1 MSVPFF
7 TIGLSMLW
15 IELLISL
22 TGTAFCRTALFFSFF
37 VLFASETVRRVRVR
51 RKSPENT
58 DLRVIS
64 LVSISVFFA
73 CSLFMVKMHF
83 SYNPSLEIAERFK
96 SDTVTVNGQI
106 TEILPKSGSG
116 NRRYVLTVDSIN
128 SLTCDDFA
136 SESNIKLP
144 VGGMKIL
151 LTSKYFK
158 GELNDSVSFESKLY
172 ALGDTPSMTEYYKS
186 KGYYVGAYVY
196 ENAERSAFLETS
208 NSSSMF
214 KRTVAVARVAVQNI
228 REYMDKQLKKYSP
241 DEYAGIMLGMLI
253 GDKSGISEEYSD
265 TFTKAGIVHLFSVS
279 GFHISLW
286 SEIVYKRLLKC
297 GLNKRLSSFVS
308 IGFVVLFTAVT
319 GFSRSTLRA
328 GIMMSVFFAGRMIF
342 MDSDSLNSLGFS
354 AFAISVADPFCA
366 GDVGFLLSFFSTL
379 GIVIGVK
386 PIMRPIRMYL
396 RRINNYQVRRRVYG
410 VISGFAVSACA
421 FVFTFPFVVLFI
433 GDVSLVSPLTNLLTG
448 GAASALVLL
457 SGIGVLASILP
468 LVRMFC
474 YPVFL
479 SAGLLTEYIVSV
491 TTALAKLP
499 YAYVSTDTAFI
510 TVALAAVMFL
520 CAAALLL
527 PLSEE
532 TKAESPVADDLHAR
546 SAFDRHKPAPIAFGE
561 IYSHYNFRA
570 RLVFWLSDIIIMSGI
585 FAYLCFN
592 F

>member
-1 MSVPFF
+1 MLLQSLIKLKMAVRNLKLGAAFFMSVPFF

-22 TGTAFCRTALFFSFF
+22 TGTAFCKAALFFSFF
-37 VLFASETVRRVRVR
+37 VLLVSETVRRVRAR
-51 RKSPENT
+51 RKSPEST

-64 LVSISVFFA
+64 LVSISVFLA

-83 SYNPSLEIAERFK
+83 SYNPVLAIAERFK

-106 TEILPKSGSG
+106 TEILPKSESG
-116 NRRYVLTVDSIN
+116 NRRYVLTVDS
-128 SLTCDDFA
+128 LTCDDFA
-136 SESNIKLP
+136 SDSNIKLP

-158 GELNDSVSFESKLY
+158 GELNDNVSFESKLY

-208 NSSSMF
+208 NSSSIF
-214 KRTVAVARVAVQNI
+214 ERTVAAGRSAIQNI
-228 REYMDKQLKKYSP
+228 REYTDKQLKKYSP

-253 GDKSGISEEYSD
+253 GDKSGIAEEYSD
-265 TFTKAGIVHLFSVS
+265 AFTRAGIVHLFSVS

-354 AFAISVADPFCA
+354 AFAISVANPFCA
-366 GDVGFLLSFFSTL
+366 GDIGFLLSFFFNSRYSDRCKANNAPYTYVSSTN
-379 GIVIGVK
+379 K
-386 PIMRPIRMYL
+386 
-396 RRINNYQVRRRVYG
+396 Q
-410 VISGFAVSACA
+410 
-421 FVFTFPFVVLFI
+421 
-433 GDVSLVSPLTNLLTG
+433 
-448 GAASALVLL
+448 L
-457 SGIGVLASILP
+457 SGSQESVWCHKRTCCICVCVCIHIS
-468 LVRMFC
+468 FC
-474 YPVFL
+474 
-479 SAGLLTEYIVSV
+479 
-491 TTALAKLP
+491 
-499 YAYVSTDTAFI
+499 
-510 TVALAAVMFL
+510 
-520 CAAALLL
+520 
-527 PLSEE
+527 
-532 TKAESPVADDLHAR
+532 
-546 SAFDRHKPAPIAFGE
+546 SAFHR
-561 IYSHYNFRA
+561 
-570 RLVFWLSDIIIMSGI
+570 
-585 FAYLCFN
+585 
-592 F
+592 